1 MLYFWMHELGVTT
14 PETSHKGG
22 KYKLTTK
29 TNKKK
34 TYVPFFL
41 PPPGWPSATFQEYKI
56 MNNFQVFD
64 ALPGAD
70 GGIMSCAG
78 KCAGT
83 EPHRVPDQLCRSRS
97 TSADSGE

>member
-14 PETSHKGG
+14 PETSHKE
-22 KYKLTTK
+22 KNKLTATK
-29 TNKKK
+29 PKKK
-34 TYVPFFL
+34 PQTYVPFL
-41 PPPGWPSATFQEYKI
+41 HPPGWSSATFQEYKI
-56 MNNFQVFD
+56 MNNFQFFD

-78 KCAGT
+78 KCEGT
-83 EPHRVPDQLCRSRS
+83 EPHRVPDQLCRSHS